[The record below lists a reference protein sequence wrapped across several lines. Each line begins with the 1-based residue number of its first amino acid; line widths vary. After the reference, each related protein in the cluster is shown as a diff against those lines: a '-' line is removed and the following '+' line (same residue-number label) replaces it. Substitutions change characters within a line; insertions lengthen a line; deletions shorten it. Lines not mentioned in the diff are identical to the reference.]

1 MKWSNLSVCETT
13 YERYDVEERM
23 PDCKVVHE
31 EKCDP
36 NGKCVDVPRMACEF
50 VTMIVTKTIP
60 NTEV

>member
-1 MKWSNLSVCETT
+1 MCETT

-31 EKCDP
+31 PKCDQG
-36 NGKCVDVPRMACEF
+36 GKCVDVPRMACQF
-50 VTMIVTKTIP
+50 VTMTVTKTIP